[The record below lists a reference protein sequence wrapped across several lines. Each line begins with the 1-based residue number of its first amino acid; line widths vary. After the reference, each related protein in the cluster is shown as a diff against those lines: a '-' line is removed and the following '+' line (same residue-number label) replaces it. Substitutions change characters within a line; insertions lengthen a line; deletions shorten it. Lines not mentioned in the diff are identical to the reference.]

1 MKEAP
6 AHVVLALAGDAT
18 LSPLGR
24 SSVNVTL
31 VSATLDGL
39 VLATVK
45 VNVVMPFNAIGS
57 GEKDLLTVGGV
68 AAVTQRVP
76 VNVILSTKRFAPL
89 WSLSAPEPV
98 I

>member
-1 MKEAP
+1 M
-6 AHVVLALAGDAT
+6 AGDAT

-24 SSVNVTL
+24 TSVNVTL

-45 VNVVMPFNAIGS
+45 VKVVTPFNGIGS
-57 GEKDLLTVGGV
+57 GEKALLTVGGV

-76 VNVILSTKRFAPL
+76 VNVMSSINRLAPL
-89 WSLSAPEPV
+89 
-98 I
+98 